1 MFYRKMADENVH
13 LSPVSSLLHYKSLDE
28 NNGQLKSYK
37 KDHVNEAFEDTE
49 VPKVNGSSNYKNL
62 TVPNI
67 KVSDQSENG
76 HYIESYLQPPTS
88 PYFEMS
94 VKENGFHFND
104 NKFHNS
110 MKLANG
116 ASKPPDGAPP
126 DGHEK
131 KKESEEDSKEQTPS
145 VSFLSLFRY
154 SSNLDKLLMITA
166 IIIAVVTGAAMPT
179 IMVLFGN
186 ILDSF
191 VDHHRLH
198 NNLTALSGNG
208 TNITT
213 ETFLHDVADL
223 CMYICIIG
231 AIVFCFNYIFVSFF
245 SMAAANQAF
254 KIRCMFMRSV
264 LRQDISWFDTHQT
277 GDFASRLTGDL
288 NRIQDGIGEKVGM
301 CISFVS
307 TCILCICT
315 ALYFGWKLTLVCL
328 CIMPIL
334 TIAMGI
340 ISKIQAA
347 VSGEELEAYGA
358 AGAVAEEVL
367 SSIRTV
373 VSFGG
378 EKKEIDRYNKCL
390 IPANQKGIKRGLLTS
405 IGASLIW
412 VCIYLG
418 YALAFWYGVKL
429 IFEGRGQPNPEYKPS
444 TLIIVFFNVIL
455 GAMGVGQTAPY
466 FEAFAIAKGAAGKVF
481 SIIERKPPIDS
492 SSKSGKFPQSL
503 VGNITL
509 KDVHFNYPA
518 RPDVTILKGLS
529 LKIKSGETVAL
540 VGPSGCGKSTIVQ
553 LVQRFY
559 DADRGTVFIDENDVQ
574 ELNVGW
580 LRDHIGLVGQ
590 EPVLFSTSIAENI
603 RLGKPGASQ
612 EEIENAAK
620 LANVHN
626 FIDALPL
633 KYETLVGERG
643 TQLSGGQK
651 QRIAIA
657 RALIKNPR
665 ILLLDEATSA
675 LDTESEAVVQAALD
689 KASQG
694 RTTIIVAHRLSTIRT
709 ADKIVALSNGIV
721 NEMGTHDELMAKKGI
736 YYQLV
741 TAQLSMCK
749 YIYTTLVDNIRERL
763 LNLFLFNSPV
773 NMSNL
778 QTKEADE
785 DDDEESDD
793 DFLDEMPPSLER
805 QASILSSGSYES
817 EDMHSPIKRTF
828 SAASRISRMSSFAFK
843 PENKENEEL
852 EPSKTRLLKMCSPE
866 WPYIL
871 VGAIA
876 ALIMGLFTP
885 IYGILFGDILGVL
898 AEQNDQILTD
908 ISFYSLLFVAMAIC
922 SGIASF
928 LQTFMFSIAG
938 EKLTGRLRVMVFTTI
953 ISQDMSWFDQPAN
966 SVGSLCTR
974 LTSDA
979 SSVQGATGSRIS
991 TALQALS
998 TLIAAIVIGLWYNY
1012 KIGIVVLCFIPLVL
1026 VATYFESRVI
1036 SGQMLNEKSGTEFA
1050 SKVAIE
1056 AIESIR
1062 TVASLHQEDSFY
1074 MKFRNALYEPHKKSR
1089 KNSQVRGVTFGFA
1102 QSIPSFAYA
1111 TSMYYGSI
1119 LIAEGTLTYPDLFKV
1134 IEAVILGTS
1143 MVGQAVAFAPD
1154 YQKAKLA
1161 AVRIFKL
1168 LDLKPT
1174 VDVFSTAGRF
1184 LEDVKGYIRFRNVRF
1199 NYPSRHRVK
1208 ILRGLNL
1215 EVQPGQTVALVGS
1228 SGCGKSTCI
1237 QLIERFYDAHRGHV
1251 MLDDTCVKDMNV
1263 SNLRSH
1269 IGLVS
1274 QEPVL
1279 FSYSLAENIAYGD
1292 NSRTVTMDEIIE
1304 AAKQANIHSFIASLP
1319 LGYDTPVGD
1328 KGAQLSGGQKQRIA
1342 IARALLRNPKILLLD
1357 EATSALDAESEKV
1370 VQEALDKAS
1379 SGRTCL
1385 VIAHRLTTI
1394 QNADVIMVIH
1404 KGQVVEKGTHQ
1415 ELLNRKGR
1423 YYSLYTT
1430 QMGTR

>member
-1 MFYRKMADENVH
+1 
-13 LSPVSSLLHYKSLDE
+13 
-28 NNGQLKSYK
+28 
-37 KDHVNEAFEDTE
+37 
-49 VPKVNGSSNYKNL
+49 
-62 TVPNI
+62 
-67 KVSDQSENG
+67 
-76 HYIESYLQPPTS
+76 
-88 PYFEMS
+88 MS

-741 TAQLSMCK
+741 TAQ
-749 YIYTTLVDNIRERL
+749 
-763 LNLFLFNSPV
+763 
-773 NMSNL
+773 
-778 QTKEADE
+778 TKEADE

-953 ISQDMSWFDQPAN
+953 ISQ
-966 SVGSLCTR
+966 
-974 LTSDA
+974 
-979 SSVQGATGSRIS
+979 ATGSRIS

-1184 LEDVKGYIRFRNVRF
+1184 L
-1199 NYPSRHRVK
+1199 
-1208 ILRGLNL
+1208 
-1215 EVQPGQTVALVGS
+1215 QPGQTVALVGS